1 MGKRTGGSVPL
12 PELFSQVC
20 NRSDLLD
27 VVTGVTSR
35 TFDDVVPDVLPDLF
49 RYAAALTGDREQA
62 QDLVQDVLARAF
74 QKWQR
79 VERADNVQA
88 YLTRMLTNEFLS
100 WRRRVSRRVVTV
112 SGDVQTPVSD
122 ADHVGDLVARAD
134 LRRRLAMLPRRQS
147 VAIVLRYYLGF
158 PDSDSAAVLGCTQST
173 VRSLCSRALSTL
185 RLEAQSASPPAA
197 ATAHP
202 FLGKATP

>member
-1 MGKRTGGSVPL
+1 
-12 PELFSQVC
+12 
-20 NRSDLLD
+20 
-27 VVTGVTSR
+27 VTTR
-35 TFDDVVPDVLPDLF
+35 TFDDVVPVALPGLL

-74 QKWQR
+74 QKWHR
-79 VERADNVQA
+79 VELADNVQA

-112 SGDVQTPVSD
+112 SGDLLTSVAGD
-122 ADHVGDLVARAD
+122 DHVGDVVARAD
-134 LRRRLAMLPRRQS
+134 LRRRLASLPHRQS

-158 PDSDSAAVLGCTQST
+158 PDSDSAKVLGCTEST

-185 RLEAQSASPPAA
+185 RLEAESVSPPAITA
-197 ATAHP
+197 AYP
-202 FLGKATP
+202 LLGKATT